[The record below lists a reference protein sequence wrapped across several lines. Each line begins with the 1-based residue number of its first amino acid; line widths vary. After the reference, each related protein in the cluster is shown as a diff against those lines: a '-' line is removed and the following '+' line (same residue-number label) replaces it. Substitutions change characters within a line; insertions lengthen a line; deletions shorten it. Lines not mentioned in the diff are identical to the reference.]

1 MDYPEPPAPFLEVKI
16 HKLDITPPISSLC
29 AGYECGEWR
38 SSQLAEHTMEWLPEF
53 CLTASELK
61 SLKPGNAFS
70 MIKKAARM
78 VYQTEKYKSRGEF
91 GELFLHMIL
100 RQIYKS
106 IPAISKIYFKDSVN
120 NTVKG
125 FDAVHIV
132 QINEKLELWLGE
144 VKFYNNA
151 AKAIQDII
159 AEIQAHTKQNYLRN
173 EKMLLANKIDPD
185 SSFYPTLSKLL
196 DQNTSLDELFDCA
209 CIPILITYDS
219 DTLKKH
225 NKTTD
230 DFNKELEEEVLA
242 IRQKIE
248 EKTSNLNLPVKIHLF
263 LLPLQEKSVLIQKLD
278 EQLKRL
284 Q

>member
-120 NTVKG
+120 HTFKG
-125 FDAVHIV
+125 YDAVYIV
-132 QINEKLELWLGE
+132 QIDGKLELWLGE

-151 AKAIQDII
+151 TDAIRDVI
-159 AEIQAHTKQNYLRN
+159 AEIQEHTRQDYLRN

-185 SSFYPTLSKLL
+185 LSFYPTLSKLL

-230 DFNKELEEEVLA
+230 DFDKELETEVLA

-248 EKTSNLNLPVKIHLF
+248 KKTSNLNLPVKIHLF
-263 LLPLQEKSVLIQKLD
+263 LLPLQEKSLLIQKLD

>member
-29 AGYECGEWR
+29 AGYECGKWR

-78 VYQTEKYKSRGEF
+78 VYQMEKYKSRGEF

-120 NTVKG
+120 HTVKG
-125 FDAVHIV
+125 YDAVHIV
-132 QINEKLELWLGE
+132 QIDGKLELWLGE

-151 AKAIQDII
+151 TDAIRDVI
-159 AEIQAHTKQNYLRN
+159 AEIQEHTKQDYLRN
-173 EKMLLANKIDPD
+173 EKILLANKIDPD
-185 SSFYPTLSKLL
+185 SSFYPTLSRLL

-219 DTLKKH
+219 GTLKKH

>member
-29 AGYECGEWR
+29 AGYECGKWR

-120 NTVKG
+120 HTVKG
-125 FDAVHIV
+125 YDAVHIV
-132 QINEKLELWLGE
+132 QIDGKLELWLGE

-151 AKAIQDII
+151 TDAIRDVI
-159 AEIQAHTKQNYLRN
+159 AEIQEHTKQNYLRN
-173 EKMLLANKIDPD
+173 EKILLANKIDPD
-185 SSFYPTLSKLL
+185 SSFYPTLSRLL

-219 DTLKKH
+219 GTLKKH

-278 EQLKRL
+278 EELKRL

>member
-1 MDYPEPPAPFLEVKI
+1 MDYPEPPAPFLEVKL

-70 MIKKAARM
+70 MIKKAARI

-120 NTVKG
+120 HTVKG
-125 FDAVHIV
+125 YDAVHIV
-132 QINEKLELWLGE
+132 QIDGKLELWLGE

-151 AKAIQDII
+151 TDAIRDVI
-159 AEIQAHTKQNYLRN
+159 AEIQAHTKQDYLRN
-173 EKMLLANKIDPD
+173 EKILLANKIDPD

-230 DFNKELEEEVLA
+230 DFDKELETEVLA

-248 EKTSNLNLPVKIHLF
+248 KKTSNLNLPVKIHLF
-263 LLPLQEKSVLIQKLD
+263 LLPLQEKSVLIQKL
-278 EQLKRL
+278 KRL

>member
-106 IPAISKIYFKDSVN
+106 TPAISKIYFKDSVN
-120 NTVKG
+120 HTVKG
-125 FDAVHIV
+125 YDAVHIV
-132 QINEKLELWLGE
+132 QIDGKLELWLGE
-144 VKFYNNA
+144 VKFYNSDTQ
-151 AKAIQDII
+151 AIRDVI
-159 AEIQAHTKQNYLRN
+159 AEIQEHTKQDYLRN

-219 DTLKKH
+219 NTLKNH
-225 NKTTD
+225 NKITD
-230 DFNKELEEEVLA
+230 NFNKELEEEVLA

-248 EKTSNLNLPVKIHLF
+248 KKTSNLNLPVKIHLF
-263 LLPLQEKSVLIQKLD
+263 LLPLQKKSVLIQKLD

>member
-29 AGYECGEWR
+29 AGYECGKWR

-120 NTVKG
+120 HTVKG
-125 FDAVHIV
+125 YDAVHIV
-132 QINEKLELWLGE
+132 QIDGKLELWLGE

-151 AKAIQDII
+151 TDAIRDVI
-159 AEIQAHTKQNYLRN
+159 AEIQEHTKQDYLRN
-173 EKMLLANKIDPD
+173 EKILLANKIDPD
-185 SSFYPTLSKLL
+185 SSFYPTLSRLL

-219 DTLKKH
+219 GTLKKH

>member
-91 GELFLHMIL
+91 GEIFLHMIL

-151 AKAIQDII
+151 TDAIRDVI
-159 AEIQAHTKQNYLRN
+159 AEIQAHTKQDYLRN
-173 EKMLLANKIDPD
+173 EKMLLTNKIDPD
-185 SSFYPTLSKLL
+185 SSFHPTLSKLL

-230 DFNKELEEEVLA
+230 DFNKELEKEVLA

-248 EKTSNLNLPVKIHLF
+248 EKNVQP
-263 LLPLQEKSVLIQKLD
+263 
-278 EQLKRL
+278 
-284 Q
+284 

>member
-29 AGYECGEWR
+29 AGYECGKWR

-120 NTVKG
+120 HTVKG
-125 FDAVHIV
+125 YDAVHIV
-132 QINEKLELWLGE
+132 QIDGKLELWLGE

-151 AKAIQDII
+151 TDAIRDVI
-159 AEIQAHTKQNYLRN
+159 AEIQEHTKQDYLRN
-173 EKMLLANKIDPD
+173 EKILLANKIDPD
-185 SSFYPTLSKLL
+185 SSFYPTLSRLL

-219 DTLKKH
+219 GTLKKH

-248 EKTSNLNLPVKIHLF
+248 EKTSNLNLPVKNHLF